1 MGMVLT
7 TEELLDLYGTVGNE
21 INKHANNLIN
31 KGANTL
37 YAKAIEGARKVGR
50 FISGYDST
58 AEIAKKQDEVIRKY
72 QYIKRLEAIEAEER
86 TIKNLAGDNSGI
98 VLE

>member
-1 MGMVLT
+1 MGIVLT
-7 TEELLDLYGTVGNE
+7 TEELLDLYGTVGGE
-21 INKHANNLIN
+21 VYKRVDNLIN

-37 YAKAIEGARKVGR
+37 YSKAIEGARKVGR
-50 FISGYDST
+50 FISGYDKT

-72 QYIKRLEAIEAEER
+72 QYIKRLKAIEAEER
-86 TIKNLAGDNSGI
+86 AVKNLAGDNSGI